1 MGKYSYDRRYSCD
14 SVSSRERCERGRHA
28 EITRTSSPL
37 RWGRTRYVSLFS
49 KEIKL
54 KAVLRH
60 AVGSQW
66 GQEHLY
72 LRSDLGRIDA
82 IGEEREILQTVHFSV
97 RPETLGLNSVKRRVK
112 SDMSL
117 MMVKIL
123 AARRL
128 TLYFVV
134 SKEWAHFSVTTTKY
148 NVRRKAADNL
158 TIIELISLF
167 TLLLTVFR
175 PNISA

>member
-1 MGKYSYDRRYSCD
+1 M
-14 SVSSRERCERGRHA
+14 
-28 EITRTSSPL
+28 

>member
-1 MGKYSYDRRYSCD
+1 
-14 SVSSRERCERGRHA
+14 
-28 EITRTSSPL
+28 
-37 RWGRTRYVSLFS
+37 
-49 KEIKL
+49 
-54 KAVLRH
+54 
-60 AVGSQW
+60 
-66 GQEHLY
+66 
-72 LRSDLGRIDA
+72 
-82 IGEEREILQTVHFSV
+82 
-97 RPETLGLNSVKRRVK
+97 
-112 SDMSL
+112 MSL